1 MHKLIDWRPTL
12 KSFGWWP
19 MHKLVSRWTPCHIG
33 LIALVA
39 LAGCGGGSAPE
50 KLSFDEQVRRAARQ
64 SSPDLR
70 ARELI
75 RIAGEQFQAKD
86 NAGAMQTLKL
96 ARQAADEVGDLATRA
111 GVYCAGAEA
120 LARAGQSST
129 AGEFIRAAAAAAE
142 KIEDLESRAR
152 QFARVAQ
159 AQARLSPDD
168 AQATLQQTEKLA
180 EGIPDVYGRV
190 LVLALVGRSYDTL
203 GRSEEGQRVFSAALL
218 LAGSIEEA
226 QRRTMA
232 LAEVALQQAMAKRQ
246 EESQKTFQQ
255 ALQQSEQ
262 VQPVLAR
269 VHAMAN
275 VAEKLSRA
283 GSPARAHQLLIQ
295 AEKLAAS
302 IPQPDAQNEALLLV
316 RSLMAKLPPQ

>member
-1 MHKLIDWRPTL
+1 MHKLASWRA
-12 KSFGWWP
+12 
-19 MHKLVSRWTPCHIG
+19 PCHIV
-33 LIALVA
+33 LITLVA

-50 KLSFDEQVRRAARQ
+50 RLSFDEQVRRAARQ
-64 SSPDLR
+64 SAPDLR

-86 NAGAMQTLKL
+86 NAGAMQTVKL
-96 ARQAADEVGDLATRA
+96 ARQAADEVTDLATRA
-111 GVYCAGAEA
+111 GVYCAGAET

-129 AGEFIRAAAAAAE
+129 AGEFIRAAVAAAE

-168 AQATLQQTEKLA
+168 AKATLQQTEKLA
-180 EGIPDVYGRV
+180 ESIPDAYGRV
-190 LVLALVGRSYDTL
+190 LVLSLAARSYDML
-203 GRSEEGQRVFSAALL
+203 GRGDEGQRVFSAALL
-218 LAGSIEEA
+218 LAGSIDDA

-232 LAEVALQQAMAKRQ
+232 LAEIALQQAMAKRQ
-246 EESQKTFQQ
+246 EEAQKTFQQ

-262 VQPVLAR
+262 VQPALAR
-269 VHAMAN
+269 VHAMAD

-283 GSPARAHQLLIQ
+283 GSAARAHQLLIQ

-302 IPQPDAQNEALLLV
+302 IPQADAQNEALLLV